1 MKRFH
6 KEGGFQKIHQNL
18 PIAQPLHGLSG
29 HDGDGGH
36 RLPAGGHQQLPQLL
50 PSLDGGLQVSGSST
64 CWERSAATVFS
75 SSSSLPSPSTGWTKS
90 EEPSVTGRAGR
101 TCSGVTSTRV

>member
-6 KEGGFQKIHQNL
+6 EEGGFQKIHQNL

-50 PSLDGGLQVSGSST
+50 PSLDGGLQGLRQQHLLGEVRGD
-64 CWERSAATVFS
+64 RFL